1 MMRRKVSLF
10 IAIIFMTA
18 LVSGCSNASEKA
30 DMGKISAEVVNASNG
45 FAFDIFKEINNEEGK
60 KSIFISPISISTAL
74 SMVYEGSATTTRADM
89 ENTLRYKG
97 IDAKTLNSSYRNL
110 LLYLNSVDNKVSLN
124 IKNSIWVRSGE
135 TIKEEFL
142 NTNKDVFKAYVSQL
156 DFSKSDAADTINNW
170 IKEATKGKID
180 KMVNSPIDQYVV
192 MYVINAIYFKGDWT
206 TRFEEK
212 NTFET
217 DFSNEGGSK
226 EKVMMMSRK
235 GEVEYGSGEGY
246 KAVKLPYGNKK
257 IAMYCILPENGV
269 KVDDMIKNM
278 DVDKWKEIKD
288 SIKLTEDVE
297 LQIPRFK
304 LEYGKKELKDSLAAL
319 GMGECFGE
327 NADFSGIRE
336 GLFISSVLHK
346 AVIEVNEKGTEAA
359 AATVVEI
366 KETMAGEQTTF
377 IANRPFIFL
386 ISDSETGSVLFMGRY
401 SGAM

>member
-10 IAIIFMTA
+10 IASIFIAA
-18 LVSGCSNASEKA
+18 LLPGCSRASERA
-30 DMGKISAEVVNASNG
+30 DMGKISAEVVESNNG
-45 FAFDIFKEINNEEGK
+45 SAFDIFKEINREEGK
-60 KSIFISPISISTAL
+60 KSIFISPLSISTAL
-74 SMVYEGSATTTRADM
+74 SMVYEGAGTTTREAM
-89 ENTLRYKG
+89 ENALKYKG
-97 IDAKTLNSSYRNL
+97 IDPETLNFSYRNL
-110 LLYLNSVDNKVSLN
+110 LLHLNSADNKVSLN
-124 IKNSIWVRSGE
+124 LKNSIWIRSGE
-135 TIKEEFL
+135 TINEEFL
-142 NTNKDVFKAYVSQL
+142 NINKDVFNAYVSQL

-180 KMVNSPIDQYVV
+180 KMVNSPIDPYVV

-217 DFSNEGGSK
+217 DFATEGGSK

-257 IAMYCILPENGV
+257 IAMYCILPEDGI
-269 KVDDMIKNM
+269 KVDDMIKDM
-278 DVDKWKEIKD
+278 DAGKWKEIKD
-288 SIKLTEDVE
+288 SIKLIEDVE

-319 GMGECFGE
+319 GMGECFSE

-366 KETMAGEQTTF
+366 KETMAGEQITF
-377 IANRPFIFL
+377 IANRPFLFL
-386 ISDSETGSVLFMGRY
+386 ISDSETGSVLFMGKY

>member
-1 MMRRKVSLF
+1 MNV
-10 IAIIFMTA
+10 
-18 LVSGCSNASEKA
+18 
-30 DMGKISAEVVNASNG
+30 
-45 FAFDIFKEINNEEGK
+45 GK
-60 KSIFISPISISTAL
+60 K
-74 SMVYEGSATTTRADM
+74 
-89 ENTLRYKG
+89 
-97 IDAKTLNSSYRNL
+97 
-110 LLYLNSVDNKVSLN
+110 
-124 IKNSIWVRSGE
+124 GE
-135 TIKEEFL
+135 I
-142 NTNKDVFKAYVSQL
+142 
-156 DFSKSDAADTINNW
+156 
-170 IKEATKGKID
+170 
-180 KMVNSPIDQYVV
+180 
-192 MYVINAIYFKGDWT
+192 
-206 TRFEEK
+206 
-212 NTFET
+212 
-217 DFSNEGGSK
+217 
-226 EKVMMMSRK
+226 
-235 GEVEYGSGEGY
+235 EYGLGGGD